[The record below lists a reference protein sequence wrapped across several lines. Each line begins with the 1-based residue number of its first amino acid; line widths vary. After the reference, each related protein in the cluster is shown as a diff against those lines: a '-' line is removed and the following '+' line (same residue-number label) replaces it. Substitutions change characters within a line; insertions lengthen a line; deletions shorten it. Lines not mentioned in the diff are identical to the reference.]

1 MSSIKYLLWFIIF
14 VTLHYVEG
22 LPPIAGL
29 SVAQLW
35 KMPLIAFLLLN
46 AIQSRYHTFKFEKK
60 GYYYSLTPFLN
71 IEVLSSP
78 FSVLLFSI
86 KQLPTILFFKFWQ
99 KFNVRILEKI
109 LITLAQFICLTSLLT
124 MTNIIQPI
132 KSYQSAESIIEG
144 MSYYSS
150 IFGAAHAASSYFYA
164 SNIII
169 IFFII
174 NKKIT
179 GTAKRF
185 FNIALL
191 CIGIYSLYLSFVR
204 TGWIMFIISL
214 LIIFIDVFK
223 ENNRKNI
230 IKYFFTLTL
239 VASAL
244 ILLYNNN
251 EAFRLRVSGGG
262 QYKGESETA
271 IDIEGSGR
279 KDFWKNGIMLWANS
293 DAYRLLFG
301 NGTDAVVENNKKITG
316 MPVGSHSLFVD
327 TLAKYGLVAFV
338 LLLLFYYY
346 QYHFIS
352 VFGRGSPYQSLCIS
366 MLVGSI
372 LFAIFQGEVYFDF
385 SAMYSIIL
393 VIMYRTRVNEEK
405 KQK

>member
-1 MSSIKYLLWFIIF
+1 MSPIKYLLWFIIY

-35 KMPLIAFLLLN
+35 KMPLIAYLLLN
-46 AIQSRYHTFKFEKK
+46 ALQSRYHTFKFEKY
-60 GYYYSLTPFLN
+60 GYGYSLTPFLS

-78 FSVLLFSI
+78 FSVILFSI

-132 KSYQSAESIIEG
+132 KSYQNAESIIEG

-150 IFGAAHAASSYFYA
+150 IFGDAHAASSYFSA
-164 SNIII
+164 SGIII
-169 IFFII
+169 IYFLI

-179 GTAKRF
+179 GTVKRI

-214 LIIFIDVFK
+214 FFIVDFK
-223 ENNRKNI
+223 KINYK
-230 IKYFFTLTL
+230 KKFKFFFAL
-239 VASAL
+239 VAVAFGL
-244 ILLYNNN
+244 ILLYNSS

-262 QYKGESETA
+262 QYKGESETI
-271 IDIEGSGR
+271 IDTTGSGR
-279 KDFWKNGIMLWANS
+279 NDFWKNGIMLWANS
-293 DAYRLLFG
+293 DPYRLLFG
-301 NGTDAVVENNKKITG
+301 NGTEAVVENNKKLTG

-327 TLAKYGLVAFV
+327 TLAVYGLVTFV
-338 LLLLFYYY
+338 LLILFYYY
-346 QYHFIS
+346 QYRFIS
-352 VFGRGSPYQSLCIS
+352 VFGRGSPYQPICKA
-366 MLVGSI
+366 MLIGSI
-372 LFAIFQGEVYFDF
+372 LFAVFQGEIYFNF

-393 VIMYRTRVNEEK
+393 VLMYKTGINQAK
-405 KQK
+405 

>member
-1 MSSIKYLLWFIIF
+1 MSPIKYLLWFIIY

-46 AIQSRYHTFKFEKK
+46 ALQSRYHTFKFEKY
-60 GYYYSLTPFLN
+60 GYSYSLTPFLS

-132 KSYQSAESIIEG
+132 KIYQNAESIIEG

-150 IFGAAHAASSYFYA
+150 IFGDAHAASSYFSA
-164 SNIII
+164 SCIII
-169 IFFII
+169 IFFLI

-179 GTAKRF
+179 GTAERL

-191 CIGIYSLYLSFVR
+191 CIGIYSLFLSFVR

-214 LIIFIDVFK
+214 FFIVDYNK
-223 ENNRKNI
+223 INYKKK
-230 IKYFFTLTL
+230 IKFFFALVL
-239 VASAL
+239 VAFGL

-262 QYKGESETA
+262 QYKGESETI
-271 IDIEGSGR
+271 IDTKGSGR
-279 KDFWKNGIMLWANS
+279 NDFWKNGIMLWANS
-293 DAYRLLFG
+293 DPYRFLFG
-301 NGTDAVVENNKKITG
+301 NGTDAVVENNKKLTG
-316 MPVGSHSLFVD
+316 MNVGSHSLFVD
-327 TLAKYGLVAFV
+327 TLAKYGLVTFV
-338 LLLLFYYY
+338 LLILFYYY
-346 QYHFIS
+346 QYRFIS
-352 VFGRGSPYQSLCIS
+352 VFGRGSPYQSICKS
-366 MLVGSI
+366 MLIGSI
-372 LFAIFQGEVYFDF
+372 LFAIFQGEAYFDF

-393 VIMYRTRVNEEK
+393 VLMYKTGVNK
-405 KQK
+405 AK